1 MTVPDALKKI
11 TVLTAAS
18 PVSLAE
24 LIPYGTIRRYQKG
37 KHIFLERDTV
47 SHFFCILEGIAA
59 LYKINSV
66 DEKRGIFVLGSG
78 AMLNEVIL
86 DGKPVSLNCEILKD
100 ATVLCLERNGFLNV
114 CRKDFG
120 LTKVVMDSMAL
131 KIRRLEHQLKNTS
144 TNIRGDKRIA
154 SKLWKLSRDFGVCCG
169 RGTEIDFDLT
179 ITYLAELLGS
189 QRETVSRQVK
199 LLTEQGL
206 VIVGKSRFI
215 IPDREKLQ
223 GYFREA

>member
-1 MTVPDALKKI
+1 MTSKEALKTIK
-11 TVLTAAS
+11 VLQAAQES
-18 PVSLAE
+18 SLVE
-24 LIPYGTIRRYQKG
+24 LRSFALVKSYTKG
-37 KHIFLERDTV
+37 EHIFLERDEV
-47 SHFFCILEGIAA
+47 RHFFCILEGIAA

-66 DEKRGIFVLGSG
+66 NEKRSVFVYGTG
-78 AMLNEVIL
+78 EMLNEVIL
-86 DGKPVSLNCEILKD
+86 DGKPASMNGEILKD
-100 ATVLCLERNGFLNV
+100 ARVLCLERTGFLSV

-120 LTKVVMDSMAL
+120 LTKAVMDSMAM
-131 KIRRLEHQLKNTS
+131 KIRRLYHQLRNTS

-154 SKLWKLSRDFGVCCG
+154 AKLWKLSRDYGVGCG

-199 LLTEQGL
+199 VLTEQGL
-206 VIVGKSRFI
+206 VIVDKSRFI

-223 GYFREA
+223 DYFRET